1 MKSETLCDLGEDE
14 VVRRLISMLPPN
26 SQSVRVGPGDDCAVI
41 AVSGVSQLQ
50 LLKTD
55 AVVEGVHFFAEE
67 KMERVGWKALCRAIS
82 DVAAMGGVPES
93 ALITVIAPAKTEWKR
108 VKDLYRGIGRA
119 ASKFGVSV
127 VGGETSQLKGPLVC
141 SVALTGWVKK
151 GRCVRRS
158 GGKVG
163 DALLVTGRL
172 GGSLRTGRHLDFT
185 PRVKEASWL
194 VEHFLPHAMMDI
206 SDGLGLDGARLAA
219 ASGCS
224 VEWDLAS
231 IPCTKGSSL
240 QEAFSE
246 GEDFELLLAVEP
258 RKVMA
263 LLSAWKRSFRGTP
276 LTRVGS
282 LVKRLQNDEGV
293 SDSFNG
299 GYDHFQKS

>member
-1 MKSETLCDLGEDE
+1 MKSETLRDLGEDE

-26 SQSVRVGPGDDCAVI
+26 SRSVRVGPGDDCAVI
-41 AVSGVSQLQ
+41 EVPGVSQLQ

-55 AVVEGVHFFAEE
+55 TVVEGVHFCAEE

-82 DVAAMGGVPES
+82 DMAGMGGLPES
-93 ALITVIAPAKTEWKR
+93 ALITVIAPAKTQWQK

-141 SVALTGWVKK
+141 SVALTGWVKR

-158 GGKVG
+158 GGRVG

-185 PRVKEASWL
+185 PRLKEAAWL
-194 VEHFLPHAMMDI
+194 VEHFLPRAMMDI
-206 SDGLGLDGARLAA
+206 SDGLGLDGSRLAA

-224 VEWDLAS
+224 AAWDLDC
-231 IPCTKGSSL
+231 IPRTKGCSL
-240 QEAFSE
+240 QEAFTD
-246 GEDFELLLAVEP
+246 GEDFELLLAVAP
-258 RKVMA
+258 RKVTA
-263 LLSAWKRSFRGTP
+263 LLSAWKLAFRGTP

-282 LVKRLQNDEGV
+282 LVKRLQNDGGV
-293 SDSFNG
+293 LDSFHG